1 MCSEYTLNVSF
12 RANAKAKMTTVLAT
26 SENRQMDLFSPERL
40 AKRPYCMAG
49 KSQGM
54 LIRDVERALGYPYVQ
69 ANSPW
74 LIYRLVLDVD
84 RDLSLTAAQG
94 TWHDDYVMP
103 DPSWYALNPENGHAH
118 IGYEIAVPVAR
129 HDSARQ
135 KPLKLLAAIEHAL
148 TRQISADSGYVGL
161 VCKNPLHQGWDARV
175 VRAHPYDLPELASW
189 VDLKPYSGKRPT
201 RVADCSIGRNC
212 AMFDKLRS
220 WAYATVREFKGAAG
234 REAWNAAVLT
244 HAEALND
251 YTPPLPHSEV
261 RATAR
266 SVAKY
271 VWSKFDI
278 AASDARFSQLQ
289 AHRGQRGGFASGAAR
304 FNATVDLRLE
314 AIELRQVGMTQG
326 EIAARLSVTI
336 RTVRRWLS
344 I

>member
-1 MCSEYTLNVSF
+1 
-12 RANAKAKMTTVLAT
+12 MTTVLAT

-40 AKRPYCMAG
+40 AKRPYCMSG

-74 LIYRLVLDVD
+74 LIYRVVLDVD
-84 RDLSLTAAQG
+84 RDLSWTAAQG
-94 TWHDDYVMP
+94 TWHDDFVMP

-118 IGYEIAVPVAR
+118 ICYEIAVPVAR
-129 HDSARQ
+129 HDAARQ

-220 WAYATVREFKGAAG
+220 WAYAAVREFKGAAG

-244 HAEALND
+244 RAESLND
-251 YTPPLPHSEV
+251 YTPALPYSEV

-271 VWSKFDI
+271 CWSTFDI
-278 AASDARFSQLQ
+278 AASDARFSKLQ
-289 AHRGQRGGFASGAAR
+289 AHRGKRGGFASGAAR
-304 FNATVDLRLE
+304 FNASADKRNDAKSLRDGGASMRSIAVALDVSVGSVH
-314 AIELRQVGMTQG
+314 AWLR
-326 EIAARLSVTI
+326 ECSVKP
-336 RTVRRWLS
+336 
-344 I
+344 